1 VYRVLLKPRWILSH
15 LFVLACVVGMVCAG
29 LWQVRRLEERRDA
42 NAEIRAAGELPTAP
56 IDEVLPSGVQTTPEE
71 VDAAQW
77 RSVTVTGTYAEDDQV
92 LVSNRTYE
100 GAPGFWVITPLVQA
114 DGTALAVNR
123 GWVPYDVQ
131 PEGPWDRFAPPTA
144 AVTVTGQVRVPQV
157 RSSGLVEGPS
167 DATDEDLRVLARVD
181 VGRLQ
186 QQVDAGLYPL
196 YLDLRTQS
204 PAQPDAVPVPVPE
217 PELGEGPH
225 LGYAG
230 QWVIFTLLTLIVYP
244 LLLRRVARNRARDE
258 RSEADAVAD
267 GPDDDLGP
275 PHGPTDPDP
284 DSGFDPDGDHTPLR
298 PDVTVAR

>member
-1 VYRVLLKPRWILSH
+1 VYRFLLKPRWILSH
-15 LFVLACVVGMVCAG
+15 LFVLACVVAMIWAAS
-29 LWQVRRLEERRDA
+29 WQLRRLDERRDA
-42 NAEIRAAGELPTAP
+42 NTEIRAAGELPAAP
-56 IDEVLPSGVQTTPEE
+56 VDEVLPSGPRSTAEE

-77 RSVTVTGTYAEDDQV
+77 RSVVVTGTYRDDQQV

-100 GAPGFWVITPLVQA
+100 GAPGYWVITPLVQA
-114 DGTALAVNR
+114 DGSAVAVNR

-131 PEGPWDRFAPPTA
+131 PEGPWDRFAPPPG
-144 AVTVTGQVRVPQV
+144 AVTVTGQVRAPQV

-167 DATDEDLRVLARVD
+167 DAGEGELRVLARVD

-204 PAQPDAVPVPVPE
+204 PAQADAVPVPVPE

-230 QWVIFTLLTLIVYP
+230 QWIIFTLLTLIVYP

-258 RSEADAVAD
+258 AGDP
-267 GPDDDLGP
+267 PDDDLLEPVGGSGP
-275 PHGPTDPDP
+275 VG
-284 DSGFDPDGDHTPLR
+284 PDGDLAPAR
-298 PDVTVAR
+298 PDAVVGP